1 MKLYYSPGACSLADH
16 IALQEAGLPFESE
29 RVDLRAKKTASGADF
44 NAISPKGYVPALV
57 LGDGEL
63 LTENAAILDYVA
75 SKAPTLGLEGSLGRT
90 RLLEALAFIGSEVHK
105 NFKPFF
111 AGGSDDEKAKAAE
124 NITRRT
130 KYLADNF
137 KGNYLSQLPGSNAAN
152 CSRSFLTPDHRRDPS
167 WLRYLGCRADALWIR
182 RRFQIVL
189 MEAPRQAVAPRRRVS
204 APSIA

>member
-29 RVDLRAKKTASGADF
+29 RVDLRAKKTASGADY
-44 NAISPKGYVPALV
+44 NTISPKGYVPALV

-75 SKAPTLGLEGSLGRT
+75 SKAPALGLEGSLGRT

-111 AGGSDDEKAKAAE
+111 GGGSDEEKAKAAE

-137 KGNYLSQLPGSNAAN
+137 KGNYLFGDKLSVADCYLFVMTLWAQKVGVQLPATLDA
-152 CSRSFLTPDHRRDPS
+152 FRDRMKERP
-167 WLRYLGCRADALWIR
+167 
-182 RRFQIVL
+182 
-189 MEAPRQAVAPRRRVS
+189 AVQTVMKAEGL
-204 APSIA
+204 I